1 MDHAE
6 ALLIGGRAGV
16 GKTTVGWEVSALL
29 RAQAVAHAIIDGDFM
44 GQVHPAPPGDPHRWE
59 ITESNLT
66 AVWAN
71 FAERGYRHLVYTN
84 TMSVLPEATG
94 MFERALGAGVRI
106 TRVLLTASDATA
118 RARLVG
124 RELGS
129 ELEHEVE
136 GSVRKARL
144 LDQRVSA
151 ETVRVATDERCVVDI
166 AREVVAATG
175 WAGPHLARGD

>member
-1 MDHAE
+1 MNHTE

-29 RAQAVAHAIIDGDFM
+29 RSAAVAHAIIDGDFM
-44 GQVHPAPPGDPHRWE
+44 GQAHPAPEGDPHRAE

-71 FAERGYRHLVYTN
+71 FARRGYRRLLYTN
-84 TMSVLPEATG
+84 TLSVLPQATG
-94 MFERALGAGVRI
+94 MFERALGGGVRI

-118 RARLVG
+118 HERLVG
-124 RELGS
+124 RERGS
-129 ELEHEVE
+129 ELEHELE
-136 GSVRKARL
+136 GSIRKARL
-144 LDQRVSA
+144 LDQRA
-151 ETVRVATDERCVVDI
+151 PEDTVRVATDGRLVVDI

-175 WAGPHLARGD
+175 WAAVTPP